1 MQTIHEV
8 EFGTSAYDE
17 MVAFRARHLRHPLG
31 LQMMVDDLHDE
42 RLQIHIA
49 GMDGVAV
56 VGTVVLKPVSSA
68 VFKLRQMAV
77 APEMR
82 GSGLGALLVQYAE
95 RVALRRGAAEIELA
109 ARRSAQGFYEKL
121 GYKAF
126 GAEFVDVTVPHIM
139 MTKTLR

>member
-17 MVAFRARHLRHPLG
+17 MVAFRALHLRHPLG
-31 LQMMVDDLHDE
+31 LQMIAKDLHGE
-42 RLQIHIA
+42 QLQIHIA
-49 GMDGVAV
+49 AIDEVAV
-56 VGTVVLKPVSSA
+56 LGTVVLKPVSST

-95 RVALRRGAAEIELA
+95 RVALGRGATEMELA

-121 GYKAF
+121 GYTAF
-126 GAEFVDVTVPHIM
+126 GAEFVEVTVPHIM
-139 MTKTLR
+139 MAKTLR